1 MGHPVEQLFG
11 LLPGRHHL
19 TEQAPES
26 LAVVVL
32 GKVAKLVEDD
42 VINALSGSFYQMRI
56 ECDPAIGRTA
66 SPLGLHIQQ
75 A

>member
-1 MGHPVEQLFG
+1 MGHPVEQQFG

-32 GKVAKLVEDD
+32 GEVAKLVEDD
-42 VINALSGSFYQMRI
+42 VINTLSGGFYQMRI
-56 ECDPAIGRTA
+56 ESDPAIG
-66 SPLGLHIQQ
+66 
-75 A
+75 